1 MSTCWKGVEVNFL
14 MPLSAEC
21 FRAPSLA
28 AECFWCRLFRRSIV
42 SLVSKFPWET
52 VSLYNISWS
61 ILHMVWKVIKLAFQ
75 RIWSRVFWM
84 SLGGVMI
91 KTLKTTQKA
100 RRHAGDWW
108 PLHEWSSQLAFH
120 LPTWLSQFTSIFRLV
135 VGINTP
141 LFVSQ
146 EQLFDELR
154 LFQWYLQ
161 PSCLSV
167 LLNPCSSSFFLNLWR
182 DLSEIH

>member
-1 MSTCWKGVEVNFL
+1 MHVAITQVHQGGWQGHAETEPERRTTSNQFGLAELSWRNSHISWFIKVVKVHEYLLKGVEVNFL

-42 SLVSKFPWET
+42 SLMSKFPWET

-61 ILHMVWKVIKLAFQ
+61 MLHMGWKVIKLAFQ

-84 SLGGVMI
+84 FLCGVMI

-100 RRHAGDWW
+100 RRHAGNWR
-108 PLHEWSSQLAFH
+108 PLHEWTSQLAFH
-120 LPTWLSQFTSIFRLV
+120 LPTWLFQFTSIF
-135 VGINTP
+135 GT
-141 LFVSQ
+141 
-146 EQLFDELR
+146 
-154 LFQWYLQ
+154 
-161 PSCLSV
+161 SC
-167 LLNPCSSSFFLNLWR
+167 
-182 DLSEIH
+182 